1 MRGCGSYWKPQMS
14 TATRHFSSSFV
25 LIIAGERVSEEAKQS
40 KAKRGKQA
48 SKQASSPPASQ
59 RRRVVHRNP
68 EFQAALRSC
77 DFVLGRW
84 VFFYP
89 TQ

>member
-1 MRGCGSYWKPQMS
+1 MS

-48 SKQASSPPASQ
+48 SKQAASQ
-59 RRRVVHRNP
+59 R
-68 EFQAALRSC
+68 AAKGSPQEPRISSRPALM
-77 DFVLGRW
+77 
-84 VFFYP
+84 
-89 TQ
+89 

>member
-1 MRGCGSYWKPQMS
+1 MS

-40 KAKRGKQA
+40 KAKQSEASKQA
-48 SKQASSPPASQ
+48 SKQPASQ

-89 TQ
+89 T

>member
-1 MRGCGSYWKPQMS
+1 MS

-48 SKQASSPPASQ
+48 SSQPAAKGSPQEPRISSRPA
-59 RRRVVHRNP
+59 
-68 EFQAALRSC
+68 LM
-77 DFVLGRW
+77 
-84 VFFYP
+84 
-89 TQ
+89 

>member
-1 MRGCGSYWKPQMS
+1 MS

-48 SKQASSPPASQ
+48 SKQPASQ

-68 EFQAALRSC
+68 EFQAALLSC

-89 TQ
+89 T